1 MLVDAW
7 LPRAAERHPDRP
19 AVNALTY
26 AELLGEVDAT
36 ARRLAG
42 RGVRAG
48 DRVGIAL
55 APGEAFCIA
64 LHAVLRLGAVAVP
77 VDLRLSARERERVV
91 QGTVEVIDGAVIGTP
106 ASEARL
112 RERHD
117 LDAPAIVVHTSGTS
131 GTPKAVELT
140 YGNWLWSALGSAV
153 ALGLDPAE
161 RWLCALPLSH
171 VGGLSIVMRSAI
183 YATTAIV
190 HERFDTDRVL
200 DALVQEDGPTI
211 VSLVPTTLQRLLD
224 AGLRE
229 PPALRWALLGGAPA
243 TTALQGRAAAAG
255 VPVATTYGLTEACS
269 QVTTLG
275 APLFCTRVR
284 MAGDGEIL
292 VSGPTVAGWAGSDRP
307 VLATGDLGEWRP
319 DGALAVAGRKA
330 DTIVSGGENVA
341 PAEVE
346 AVLEAHPDVVEAA
359 VHGRADP
366 EWGEAVV
373 ATVVADPDVEAE
385 ELRAWCAER
394 LARFKVPKDIAFT
407 VALPRT
413 PSGKVA
419 RKDLRMSDERDE
431 LIARWDSM
439 AAGWKATRANFQGA
453 MEPVSQW
460 LVEAIHPQ
468 PGHSVLELA
477 AGLGDTGLLA
487 AQLVA
492 PGGSVLITDGSDNM
506 VAAAREHA
514 EEVGA
519 TNVELRSMQAEW
531 IDLPTA
537 SVDGVI
543 CRFGYM
549 LLLDPEAALRET
561 RRVLKPGGRVALA
574 VWDDL
579 ERNPWM
585 KVLREALVARGL
597 APAAVPDGPG
607 PFSLGSEE
615 AVAELLAT
623 AGFEDVEVL
632 GDGPRHGRRRAS
644 MPGGIR

>member
-1 MLVDAW
+1 M
-7 LPRAAERHPDRP
+7 
-19 AVNALTY
+19 TY

-48 DRVGIAL
+48 DRVGVAL
-55 APGEAFCIA
+55 APGEGFCIA
-64 LHAVLRLGAVAVP
+64 LHAVHRLGAVAVP
-77 VDLRLSARERERVV
+77 VDLRLGARERERVLD
-91 QGTVEVIDGAVIGTP
+91 GATEVIDGPVIATP

-112 RERHD
+112 RDRHD

-200 DALVQEDGPTI
+200 DALMDDDGPTI

-255 VPVATTYGLTEACS
+255 VPVAPTYGLTEACS

-292 VSGPTVAGWAGSDRP
+292 VSGPTVAAERRPPCSPPAIWASGARTARCASPGARP
-307 VLATGDLGEWRP
+307 TRSSPAARTSRRPRSRRCSRPTPTSSRPPSTGARTRS
-319 DGALAVAGRKA
+319 GARR
-330 DTIVSGGENVA
+330 SS
-341 PAEVE
+341 P
-346 AVLEAHPDVVEAA
+346 PSW
-359 VHGRADP
+359 P
-366 EWGEAVV
+366 M
-373 ATVVADPDVEAE
+373 PDVEAE
-385 ELRAWCAER
+385 ELRAWCAAR
-394 LARFKVPKDIAFT
+394 LATFKVPKEIAFT

-419 RKDLRMSDERDE
+419 RKDLR
-431 LIARWDSM
+431 
-439 AAGWKATRANFQGA
+439 
-453 MEPVSQW
+453 
-460 LVEAIHPQ
+460 
-468 PGHSVLELA
+468 
-477 AGLGDTGLLA
+477 
-487 AQLVA
+487 
-492 PGGSVLITDGSDNM
+492 
-506 VAAAREHA
+506 
-514 EEVGA
+514 
-519 TNVELRSMQAEW
+519 
-531 IDLPTA
+531 
-537 SVDGVI
+537 
-543 CRFGYM
+543 
-549 LLLDPEAALRET
+549 
-561 RRVLKPGGRVALA
+561 
-574 VWDDL
+574 
-579 ERNPWM
+579 
-585 KVLREALVARGL
+585 
-597 APAAVPDGPG
+597 
-607 PFSLGSEE
+607 
-615 AVAELLAT
+615 
-623 AGFEDVEVL
+623 
-632 GDGPRHGRRRAS
+632 
-644 MPGGIR
+644 